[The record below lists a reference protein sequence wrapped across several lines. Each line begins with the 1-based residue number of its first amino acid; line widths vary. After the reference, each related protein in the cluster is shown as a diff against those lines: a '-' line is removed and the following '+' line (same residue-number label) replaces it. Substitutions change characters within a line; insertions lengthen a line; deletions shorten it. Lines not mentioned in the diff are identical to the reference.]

1 MRPQP
6 LAASQT
12 KLSVEVSMD
21 AELERT
27 MLSARLV
34 SDMLAMEAV
43 RILERLVIA

>member
-1 MRPQP
+1 MRSQP
-6 LAASQT
+6 LATSQIEW
-12 KLSVEVSMD
+12 SVEVSMD

-27 MLSARLV
+27 MLSTRLV